1 MEQPLISII
10 VPVYNA
16 EPYLDNCLD
25 SIAAQ
30 TWENLEVWLVDDGST
45 DASPALCDARAA
57 ADSRFHVLHQA
68 NAGVSAARNAA
79 LERAT
84 GQYLQFVDG
93 DDYLPSTATE
103 RLVRTAGATGAD
115 LVIGRF
121 WRVAGTRKA
130 LRATFAG
137 RGVHSP
143 GIRGGDAQGPGQ
155 LLLRRAVEQALPTL
169 HCGGRLRCDPEV
181 SWCEDFLFNLE
192 YPPARLIAATAQP
205 VYCYVKRPGSLAAT
219 QATLARTV
227 EMKRT
232 MFAAYKRLYQAL
244 DLYDEQKLRVYGYLV
259 SAAKGRGSV
268 SLRPPALPK
277 RRPESRAAGRAGA
290 EPEWH
295 NVRSPAET
303 LLRQIEKAERH
314 SRSAF
319 RLLERGSG
327 AVHPD
332 GAGPGHVLVLL
343 GDAQIVA
350 GVAPGGVLQGEVAG
364 IARAGPGLDDLIVPQ
379 QLHGDGVGARTL
391 PSMVTGASPLCF
403 IGRFDLQG
411 DQDAGAGGA
420 VGQAVIDGV
429 PYSLGRRGRELATMP
444 PSTPC
449 SVWWESLPAVKPIR

>member
-93 DDYLPSTATE
+93 DDYLPSAATE
-103 RLVRTAGATGAD
+103 RLARTAGATGAD

-130 LRATFAG
+130 LQG
-137 RGVHSP
+137 H
-143 GIRGGDAQGPGQ
+143 IR
-155 LLLRRAVEQALPTL
+155 R
-169 HCGGRLRCDPEV
+169 
-181 SWCEDFLFNLE
+181 
-192 YPPARLIAATAQP
+192 ARLIAATAQP
-205 VYCYVKRPGSLAAT
+205 VYCYVKRPGSLVAT

-232 MFAAYKRLYQAL
+232 MFAAYKQLYQAL

-259 SAAKGRGSV
+259 SAAKDGGSV
-268 SLRPPALPK
+268 ALRPPALPK
-277 RRPESRAAGRAGA
+277 RRPESPRR
-290 EPEWH
+290 
-295 NVRSPAET
+295 
-303 LLRQIEKAERH
+303 
-314 SRSAF
+314 
-319 RLLERGSG
+319 
-327 AVHPD
+327 
-332 GAGPGHVLVLL
+332 
-343 GDAQIVA
+343 
-350 GVAPGGVLQGEVAG
+350 
-364 IARAGPGLDDLIVPQ
+364 
-379 QLHGDGVGARTL
+379 RTRRRR
-391 PSMVTGASPLCF
+391 TGMA
-403 IGRFDLQG
+403 
-411 DQDAGAGGA
+411 
-420 VGQAVIDGV
+420 
-429 PYSLGRRGRELATMP
+429 
-444 PSTPC
+444 
-449 SVWWESLPAVKPIR
+449 